1 VKLSELLKTVTVK
14 RAIVLITE
22 NSMQTQKIEKK
33 DQLRLDPE
41 IASIHYKAQDVK
53 PSGLFVAIPGLTT
66 DGHHFIDEAFLKG
79 ASTIVC
85 QKSAGLPR
93 MNQRDGY
100 EVKKDSIIIEVENTR
115 KALAAISSR
124 FYGNPSESLFIIG
137 ITGTNGKTT
146 TAFFIESILKKA
158 DLNVGVIGTIN
169 YHYSGKTYKNPMTTP
184 ESLDLQRILADML
197 KKGITHV
204 VMEASSHGIDLFRID
219 NCQIDIGVFTNLSQ
233 DHLDYHKDM
242 NSYWECK
249 KRLFTENLNSGP
261 KKGRTTAVINCD
273 DAKGKELL
281 SLLPIS
287 SLTTGYSNNNM
298 IWPKHF
304 KIDITGIV
312 GKISTPD
319 GDFEFKSSIV
329 GKHNLE
335 NILSATGVGFALNIP
350 LKAIKNGI
358 EEISSIPGRLESIP
372 NDSDKFIYVDYAH
385 TPDALENVLNSLKS
399 LTSNRIICVFGC
411 GGDRDKEKR
420 PQMGEIA
427 GRLCDLA
434 IITSDNPR
442 TEMPMEIISQI
453 IQGTIKVSSHE
464 YTPLELAT
472 GFNKKGYVVEQD
484 RRKAIRLGIKVSQP
498 GDIVLIAGKGHED
511 YQIIG
516 NKTVSFDDR
525 DEASQALSQE
535 AISSR
540 RTATNH

>member
-1 VKLSELLKTVTVK
+1 MKLSELLKTVTVK

-22 NSMQTQKIEKK
+22 NSMQTQEIEKK
-33 DQLRLDPE
+33 GQLRLDPE

-146 TAFFIESILKKA
+146 TAFLIESILKKA

-261 KKGRTTAVINCD
+261 KKGRTAAVINCD

-304 KIDITGIV
+304 KIDMTGIV

-350 LKAIKNGI
+350 LKAIKDGI

-372 NDSDKFIYVDYAH
+372 NDSNKFIYVDYAH

-434 IITSDNPR
+434 IVTSDNPR

-525 DEASQALSQE
+525 DEARQALSQE
-535 AISSR
+535 AISSQ